1 MKEKITFLGAGSW
14 ATALAQALA
23 DKGYSPVL
31 WSIVPKEIEEI
42 NTCHTNTTYFGQEV
56 KLSERITA
64 TGDLAEATTGADY
77 VVLAVP
83 SGAIRSVLTQALPYL
98 GKDTIIVNLAK
109 GFDPTTRERMSC
121 TIYNVLGTRTN
132 RVVTLIGPSHA
143 EEVVARKIT
152 SVCAVSEDAAT
163 AEHVQKVFSGPYFRL
178 YVTTDVIGAEYGAA
192 MKNII
197 ALASGIVSGQG
208 DGDNA
213 MAALVTRGLHEMIS
227 YGTAK
232 GGEKD
237 TFFGLTG
244 VGDLIA
250 TCVSTHSRNFQAGTE
265 IGRANDAAAFLATNK
280 KTVEGIAACKY
291 VAEDARAI
299 GIDMP
304 IISAVYEVL
313 YEGQKPSDVIRRLMK
328 RPLRAEGFEDNTPTE

>member
-1 MKEKITFLGAGSW
+1 MEKIAFLGAGSW
-14 ATALAQALA
+14 ATALAQVLA
-23 DKGYSPVL
+23 DKGYAPVL
-31 WSIVPKEIEEI
+31 WSIVEKDIIEI
-42 NTCHTNTTYFGQEV
+42 NTRHTNTTYFGEDIH
-56 KLSERITA
+56 LSERITA
-64 TGDLAEATTGADY
+64 TGDLAEAVTGADY

-83 SGAIRSVLTQALPYL
+83 SGAIRSVLTQALAYL
-98 GKDTIIVNLAK
+98 NEGATIVNLAK

-121 TIYNVLGTRTN
+121 TIYNILGARKN

-163 AEHVQKVFSGPYFRL
+163 AEQVQNVFSGSYFRL

-197 ALASGIVSGQG
+197 ALASGIVAGQG

-250 TCVSTHSRNFQAGTE
+250 TCVSTHSRNYQAGRE
-265 IGRANDAAAFLATNK
+265 IGRADDATEFLATNT

-313 YEGQKPSDVIRRLMK
+313 YEGQKPSDVIRRIMK
-328 RPLRAEGFEDNTPTE
+328 RPLRAEGFEDHTN